1 MPNFISYLYRAIIYI
16 YVHSLFIRPDRLGC
30 AQAYRYYGRP
40 RHVEDR
46 KCDETHYSDICSFEE
61 TKPGY
66 HVLSCND
73 EVCGSSD
80 IEIGSVDP
88 DMGKVTEW
96 TPLSKENLTVTVQ
109 EAVETNRKNGFGFL
123 YIRCGD
129 ILQSLTFPPVL
140 KKEENDNER
149 SNINVNVIVLDS
161 VARPHFYRILPRS
174 VAVLRMIAQDPE
186 IKVTA
191 LDFELLQS
199 VGQQTFDNMR
209 PFFSG
214 VIKGESYKVLLT
226 FSL

>member
-1 MPNFISYLYRAIIYI
+1 MAQLTFDNIHRVTLVSPTMRITFIFLY
-16 YVHSLFIRPDRLGC
+16 SLVRPSRLGC

-40 RHVEDR
+40 GHVEDR
-46 KCDETHYSDICSFEE
+46 KCDETRYPDICSFEE

-66 HVLSCND
+66 HELLCNA

-80 IEIGSVDP
+80 VEMGSVNSE
-88 DMGKVTEW
+88 MGKVTQW
-96 TPLSKENLTVTVQ
+96 TPVSNETITTAVE
-109 EAVETNRKNGFGFL
+109 EAVKTNRENGFGFL

-129 ILQSLTFPPVL
+129 ILQSLTFPPIL
-140 KKEENDNER
+140 QKAENGSER

-161 VARPHFYRILPRS
+161 IARPHFYRILPRS
-174 VAVLRMIAQDPE
+174 VAALRKIAQDPE

-191 LDFELLQS
+191 LDFELFQS

-214 VIKGESYKVLLT
+214 VIKGEH
-226 FSL
+226 